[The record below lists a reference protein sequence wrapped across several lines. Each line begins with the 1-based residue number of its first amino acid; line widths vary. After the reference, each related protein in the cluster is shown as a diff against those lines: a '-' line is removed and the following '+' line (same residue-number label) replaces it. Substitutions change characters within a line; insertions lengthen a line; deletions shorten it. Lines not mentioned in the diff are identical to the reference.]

1 MLIGGY
7 NSTKIRQAEALFLKI
22 LVYLLKI
29 HILVK
34 NSF

>member
-22 LVYLLKI
+22 LVCLLKI
-29 HILVK
+29 HVLVK